1 MARNKPPAQPRSLV
15 AAATR
20 LRIQRTLT
28 GTIPT
33 ETWQQAMWGI
43 YDETPEV
50 WYGLNY
56 KRAVA
61 SKMRYFAA
69 EQSDDPEAEPVNT
82 DNPQVIEAV
91 EALNEGQGIA
101 QMAGESMLHLDVAG
115 EEYVIGRPSDDE
127 PELVE
132 WAVWSPAEAAG
143 DTKLQRQ
150 LEADTAVALRLWR
163 PHPNHGSKPDSP
175 LRASK
180 DVAEEL
186 WYTGA
191 AGRAQSKSR
200 IGAGIL
206 FLAQEL
212 KIAQDASEP
221 NPNDSIADDL
231 GRVMVVPI
239 QDPESAAAVVPIVI
253 EGPRDMIGKGVGW
266 DYLDMAREWT
276 DLGPREER
284 LVRRLAAGIDLP
296 AELILG
302 MGDMNHWG
310 AWLADESS
318 IKSHVDP
325 TVQLFLDGLNR
336 AYLWPTLEET
346 MGRREARRYVIW
358 RDFAQVVQHPD
369 RGKSSLEL
377 YDRAELSGEALRQ
390 ANGFSAEDAPTPE
403 EREVIRQNLGKTST
417 ELIDASNTEQ
427 GPPSM
432 TAAAAATAVTLTGL
446 ADVDAR
452 ALDLLTEAVEAA
464 VQKAMERAGARIRN
478 QTRKEKLL
486 ADSIAASD
494 NRKVAMTL
502 GRRVALQLV
511 PESDLVTEQ
520 DFDQLREQA
529 ARILTR
535 GQSATAAQLE
545 NLGVDPADG
554 QETSNWLKRAVDF
567 LIGTTIALTIR
578 RLFTADAE
586 PDPTDGETGDVA
598 IPASDI
604 WATLTLAGGGEPGV
618 PQPDTPRGL
627 GLGPDS
633 RRRIADAGY
642 VTEQWEWRYG
652 DASARRTNF
661 PPHEALGGTRFDS
674 WTAPVL
680 ESYTSWLAVTHY
692 YPGDHRGCRCQA
704 VPVVVS
710 GQASQ

>member
-1 MARNKPPAQPRSLV
+1 MARNKTPAQPRSLV

-20 LRIQRTLT
+20 LRIERTLT

-61 SKMRYFAA
+61 SKMRYYAA
-69 EQSDDPEAEPVNT
+69 EQSDDPEAEPVAT
-82 DNPQVIEAV
+82 DNPQVVEAV
-91 EALNEGQGIA
+91 EALNEGQGLS

-115 EEYVIGRPSDDE
+115 EEYVIGRDTEEGD
-127 PELVE
+127 VTE
-132 WAVWSPAEAAG
+132 WAVWSPAEAAA
-143 DTKLQRQ
+143 DDKLQRE
-150 LEADTAVALRLWR
+150 LEGPDPTAVALRLWR
-163 PHPNHGSKPDSP
+163 PHPNKGSKPDSP

-186 WYTGA
+186 WYVGA

-200 IGAGIL
+200 MGAGIL

-212 KIAQDASEP
+212 KISQDASNP

-231 GRVMVVPI
+231 GQAMIVPI
-239 QDPESAAAVVPIVI
+239 QDPEGASAVVPIII
-253 EGPRDMIGKGVGW
+253 EGPRDMIGQGVGW
-266 DYLDMAREWT
+266 DYLDVAREWT

-284 LVRRLAAGIDLP
+284 LIRRLAAGIDLP

-336 AYLWPTLEET
+336 AYLWPYLEEQGF
-346 MGRREARRYVIW
+346 GRAEARRYVIW
-358 RDFAQVVQHPD
+358 RDFAHVVQHPD

-390 ANGFSAEDAPTPE
+390 ANGFSLDDAPTPE
-403 EREVIRQNLGKTST
+403 EREIIRQNLGRTST
-417 ELIDASNTEQ
+417 ELIDASNTER
-427 GPPSM
+427 
-432 TAAAAATAVTLTGL
+432 AAPAAAVTAAATAPVTLSGL
-446 ADVDAR
+446 ADVDGR

-486 ADSIAASD
+486 ADSIAAAD
-494 NRKVAMTL
+494 NRQVALTL

-511 PESDLVTEQ
+511 PESDLVTES

-529 ARILTR
+529 TRILTR
-535 GQSATAAQLE
+535 GQTATATQLE
-545 NLGVDPADG
+545 TLGADPADS
-554 QETSNWLKRAVDF
+554 QEQANWLKRAVDF
-567 LIGTTIALTIR
+567 LIGTTLALTIR
-578 RLFTADAE
+578 RLFTADAN
-586 PDPTDGETGDVA
+586 PDPTDGETGDTA
-598 IPASDI
+598 IPAADM
-604 WATLTLAGGGEPGV
+604 WATLTLAGGGETGT

-627 GLGPDS
+627 ALGPDS

-642 VTEQWEWRYG
+642 QTQAWEWRYG

-661 PPHEALGGTRFDS
+661 PPHEALSGTRFDS

-704 VPVVVS
+704 VPVIV
-710 GQASQ
+710 QA